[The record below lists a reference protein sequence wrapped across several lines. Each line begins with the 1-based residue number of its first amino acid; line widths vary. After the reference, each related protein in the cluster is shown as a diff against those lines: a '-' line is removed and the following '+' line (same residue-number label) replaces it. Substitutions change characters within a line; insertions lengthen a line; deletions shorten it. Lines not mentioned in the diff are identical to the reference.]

1 MEKARKK
8 SPTLIRHIGGKEG
21 GRGGRGSRWAVFPL
35 MGHTQHQ
42 EQGDHGISTLIF
54 DVDAGAVGLLKPH
67 YLHIPFRE

>member
-1 MEKARKK
+1 
-8 SPTLIRHIGGKEG
+8 
-21 GRGGRGSRWAVFPL
+21 

-42 EQGDHGISTLIF
+42 EQGDHGISILIF

>member
-1 MEKARKK
+1 M
-8 SPTLIRHIGGKEG
+8 
-21 GRGGRGSRWAVFPL
+21 FPL